1 MTMLCWV
8 LTGFFASAAALLWT
22 CYNRLM
28 RLDLRCEQAMADIDV
43 QLKQR
48 HALLPNLFETVRA
61 FTSHERDAIE
71 VVAKARNAA
80 MVATTPQAQLLA
92 ETSLG
97 EGIRQLITIAE
108 NYPELKASQH
118 FRELRIEIADIEN
131 KLAAARR
138 YLNATVSEFNAT
150 RRQFPGNLVA
160 RHIRLYQRQFYDIGV
175 ERVLLDDAVVFKM

>member
-1 MTMLCWV
+1 MT
-8 LTGFFASAAALLWT
+8 TFFWCIAGVFAFAAALLWMS
-22 CYNRLM
+22 YNRLM
-28 RLDLRCEQAMADIDV
+28 ALDARCEQAMADIDV

-48 HALLPNLFETVRA
+48 HAVLPNLVETVRA

-80 MVATTPQAQLLA
+80 MAAATPQAQLLA
-92 ETSLG
+92 ETTLG

-118 FRELRIEIADIEN
+118 FRELRIEISDIEN

-138 YLNATVSEFNAT
+138 YLNAAVSEFNAT
-150 RRQFPGNLVA
+150 LRQFPANLLAA
-160 RHIRLYQRQFYDIGV
+160 RFRLCPRAFYDIGV
-175 ERVLLDDAVVFKM
+175 ERVLLDDAPVFKM